1 MNPRDIPFV
10 HTHLAIF
17 SFFPGMRVH
26 TFLIYIYIT
35 NYAIDISS
43 YIISLFLILIILL
56 FLFSPIFS
64 SLILIYLFL
73 EVAAHPV
80 LLSIV
85 VVSLLLATSRTVF
98 LLLRCQ
104 WLSVLS
110 RLPLL
115 PPPSPSPSCHFT
127 LRPCAVNVTRH
138 TIPFS
143 PSSTYAYNDS
153 PIIPCRYAF
162 RHPMTENERFSKNR
176 EEKLTWKSKPFI
188 HPPLSFIV

>member
-1 MNPRDIPFV
+1 MIDDIFFFSFFFFFFLIATQSSNVNYVHIMFNSFATYMNPRDIPFV

-110 RLPLL
+110 RLPSSLSF
-115 PPPSPSPSCHFT
+115 PFSSCHFT

-138 TIPFS
+138 
-143 PSSTYAYNDS
+143 
-153 PIIPCRYAF
+153 
-162 RHPMTENERFSKNR
+162 
-176 EEKLTWKSKPFI
+176 
-188 HPPLSFIV
+188 PLLPLLHLRI